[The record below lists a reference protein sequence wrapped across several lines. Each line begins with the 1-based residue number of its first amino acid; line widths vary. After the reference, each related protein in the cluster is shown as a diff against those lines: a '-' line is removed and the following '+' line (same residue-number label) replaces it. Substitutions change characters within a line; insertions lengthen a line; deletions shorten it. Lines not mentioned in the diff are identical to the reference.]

1 MLKKTT
7 LREIRNSFGRY
18 IAILAIVALGV
29 GFFSGLKVTREAM
42 VTTAD
47 DYLRTYNFFD
57 YQVMSSLGF
66 EKKDLSSFE
75 KTDRVTAAE
84 GSVSCDVLFT
94 PDKKGADKVIKLH
107 SVPQKINTLKLE
119 DGKMPEK
126 ANECVVDYR
135 LFEENPIGK
144 TIKISG
150 NNEKETLD
158 MLKYKEYLIVGTVV
172 SPIYLNFERG
182 STALADG
189 SVSGFAYLDKNGFD
203 TDYFT
208 EVYLKL
214 DHNFP
219 IYSDDYKKL
228 IADTENSVQ
237 TTSDKVADRRY
248 QDILRDAK
256 KELSEGQKE
265 YDKNYNSYLLEKADT
280 EAALSQSYHK
290 LTTGRDELAQNEKM
304 LKNRRTQLAS
314 AEKELQK
321 GKEQL
326 AQQKAQFEANKPHM
340 SPEQIAAATA
350 QIAAA
355 EKKLLTNESSI
366 KEGFAQITAGE
377 KQLAKSKIEI
387 EKGFKSYYS
396 GKSEAETAFSE
407 AEAEF
412 ANARKKLAEAE
423 EEIRDI
429 KAPDTYVLDRNTNI
443 GYACFESDSGII
455 DGIAKVF
462 PVFFFMVAALVCM
475 TTMTRMVDEQ
485 RTQIG
490 VLKALGYG
498 NGAVISKYL
507 FYAASASLI
516 GCIIGF
522 FSCCYI
528 FPLVIWNAYGMMYDF
543 SGELYYIIDGVLFA
557 ISLTVSLLC
566 SMGATMLSCYAE
578 FREVPA
584 QLIRPKAP
592 KEGKRILLERIPFI
606 WNRLSFLYKVSFRN
620 IFRYKKR
627 FLMMVLGI
635 SGCTALLL
643 TGLGVRDSVKNVVDY
658 QFDEIQVFD
667 YSIVFDKNMN
677 ENRQSRFTEQSN
689 DYIRDLIFI
698 HQSSS
703 DLVTE
708 NEVKSISLIAADCE
722 RFHNFVRLSDEDG
735 VKITY
740 PKRGEAV
747 ICKKLADTYH
757 LKKGSEITLRD
768 ENMKEMKVSVS
779 AVCENYVE
787 NYIYITRQTFEDGF
801 GYAPAV
807 KSALVHAAD
816 NSRSGVQTS
825 AAKTLNEKGVTTVSV
840 NNDMRDRVDNM
851 MKSLDYVIALVI
863 ISAGALAFIVLYN
876 LTNINITERVREI
889 ATIKVLGFYPKETS
903 AYVFRENFFL
913 TGISAL
919 VGLILGKALHAFVMS
934 QIQVDML
941 SFDVRISTVSYVLAV
956 VLTFVFAAAV
966 NLAMYYKLERISM
979 TESLKSIE

>member
-47 DYLRTYNFFD
+47 DYLKEYNFFD

-66 EKKDLSSFE
+66 EKNDIASFE
-75 KTDRVTAAE
+75 KTGSVEAAE

-107 SVPQKINTLKLE
+107 SVPEKINTLKLE

-135 LFEENPIGK
+135 LFEKNPIGK
-144 TIKISG
+144 TIRISD

-158 MLKYKEYLIVGTVV
+158 MLKYREYTIVGTVV

-228 IADTENSVQ
+228 IEDTEDSVQ
-237 TTSDKVADRRY
+237 TASDKIADRRY

-256 KELSEGQKE
+256 KELAEGQKE
-265 YDKNYNSYLLEKADT
+265 YDDNYSSYLLEKADT

-290 LTTGRDELAQNEKM
+290 LTTGRAELAQNEKM
-304 LKNRRTQLAS
+304 LKDRRTRLAS

-326 AQQKAQFEANKPHM
+326 AQQKAQFEANKPYM

-355 EKKLLTNESSI
+355 EKKLSTNKKSI
-366 KEGFAQITAGE
+366 KEGFAQIAAGE
-377 KQLAKSKIEI
+377 KQIEKSRAQI
-387 EKGFKSYYS
+387 EKGFAEYYE
-396 GKSEAETAFSE
+396 GKNEAESAFSE

-412 ANARKKLAEAE
+412 ADARKRLADAE

-507 FYAASASLI
+507 FYAASASFI

-543 SGELYYIIDGVLFA
+543 SGDLYYIIDGVLFT
-557 ISLTVSLLC
+557 ISLSVSLLC

-606 WNRLSFLYKVSFRN
+606 WNKLSFLYKVSFRN

-677 ENRQSRFTEQSN
+677 ENRQSRFTEQSD
-689 DYIRDLIFI
+689 DYIKDLIFI

-703 DLVTE
+703 DLVTKS
-708 NEVKSISLIAADCE
+708 EVKSISLIAADSE
-722 RFHNFVRLSDEDG
+722 NFHKFVRLSDEDG
-735 VKITY
+735 GKIAY
-740 PKRGEAV
+740 PKQSEAV

-757 LKKGSEITLRD
+757 LKKGSSITLRD
-768 ENMKEMKVSVS
+768 ENMKEIKVSVS

-787 NYIYITRQTFEDGF
+787 NYIYITPQTFEDGF

-807 KSALVHAAD
+807 KSALVHAED
-816 NSRSGVQTS
+816 DSRSGVQTS

-851 MKSLDYVIALVI
+851 MKGLDYVIALVI

-913 TGISAL
+913 TGISAF

-966 NLAMYYKLERISM
+966 NLAMYYKLEKISM